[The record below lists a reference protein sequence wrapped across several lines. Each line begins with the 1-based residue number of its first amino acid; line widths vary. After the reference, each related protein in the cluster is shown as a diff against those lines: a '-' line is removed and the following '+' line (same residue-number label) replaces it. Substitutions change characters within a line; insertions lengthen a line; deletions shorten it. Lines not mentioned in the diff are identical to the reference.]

1 MALVS
6 AVAFVQAGYY
16 CTKQTALLLGVKS
29 SEVAGT
35 VSRQLGYFYLPLDFN
50 QILCK
55 WKILRTND
63 IR

>member
-55 WKILRTND
+55 
-63 IR
+63 